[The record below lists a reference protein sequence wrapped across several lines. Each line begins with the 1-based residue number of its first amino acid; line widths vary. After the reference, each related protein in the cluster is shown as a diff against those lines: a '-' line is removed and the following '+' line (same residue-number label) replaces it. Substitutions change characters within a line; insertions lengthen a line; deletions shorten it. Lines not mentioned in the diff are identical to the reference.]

1 MNDLLKW
8 LRAQQEGHR
17 ATECRVPAPT
27 TSEFFK
33 AAADEIER
41 LQDRNTELANA
52 LSFMTDALD
61 REQSEETDDWE
72 ITDIRWR
79 EKIDQLQ
86 ASVKKVPKTA
96 DGVPVV
102 PGMVLYRISQSGCVN
117 KHAVLWVSNI
127 HWSDSLGKH
136 YGPVYSTNKA
146 AHKAAKKEK
155 S

>member
-96 DGVPVV
+96 DGVPAY
-102 PGMVLYRISQSGCVN
+102 PGMGVWFWNS
-117 KHAVLWVSNI
+117 HAVIRQICDGGEYGYTVEVEDADGPQGWVP
-127 HWSDSLGKH
+127 LVKC
-136 YGPVYSTNKA
+136 YSTKVA
-146 AHKAAKKEK
+146 EAI
-155 S
+155 